1 MNSPGYTLPS
11 AETDF
16 PSLLGVV
23 EEPGYRSPG
32 GGLETWCYTVYQSPA
47 VWFSAPGSLPQ
58 LASRWCFAEG
68 GIIGAEVWYHLQVVE
83 IICRVREFL
92 HCIFLLGG
100 LQLSLLILQRG
111 IRCLFFCLFLLFLH

>member
-1 MNSPGYTLPS
+1 
-11 AETDF
+11 
-16 PSLLGVV
+16 
-23 EEPGYRSPG
+23 
-32 GGLETWCYTVYQSPA
+32 A

-111 IRCLFFCLFLLFLH
+111 IRCLFFCLFLLFLHFCGLCSPRGVCLLLRFLQRDVRCIFHCLRFQRGSRCLFRSR